1 MWIPRRDLCMTVPM
15 PARARVEGS
24 EEAARLLAWFVDEWK
39 KELQHLVFAESDLQR
54 TKRWLAFRDAM
65 YSKSH
70 RPDDATIERM
80 FVYAPDGS
88 GTWLVSEDTYALAFR
103 ALLAALDP
111 LQAASDAAASD
122 AAPADAAMQ
131 DLCRVARDAVG
142 SRRLSTDRFVKLVGV
157 GWQSWCMAMLS
168 DA

>member
-1 MWIPRRDLCMTVPM
+1 MWIPRRDLCMAVPM

-24 EEAARLLAWFVDEWK
+24 EEATRLLAWFVDEWK
-39 KELQHLVFAESDLQR
+39 KELQHLVFVESDLQR

-70 RPDDATIERM
+70 RPDDATISRM

-103 ALLAALDP
+103 ALLAALAPSRD
-111 LQAASDAAASD
+111 SSCDDHDDAGSS
-122 AAPADAAMQ
+122 
-131 DLCRVARDAVG
+131 LSSVARDVVG
-142 SRRLSTDRFVKLVGV
+142 SRRLSADRFVKLVGV